1 MPLNKLENFIKN
13 TEGRILY
20 VNPSDLDATDAI
32 ENQGNSLT
40 KPFKT
45 VQRALLE
52 AARFSYLR
60 GSDNDIIEKTTILLY
75 PGEHVIDNRPGFAIK
90 DVGGT
95 ATAVSPS
102 GATTSAQTTLTL
114 TTDSVFDLTQ
124 EDNILYKFNSINGG
138 VIVPRGTSIVGLDLR
153 KTKLRPK
160 YVPNPTDDNL
170 PGTALFRVTGTCYF
184 WQFSIFDGD
193 QSGTVYTD
201 SQDFSS
207 ANTATPRFSHHKLT
221 VFEYADGVTIP
232 TGYTISDLAMYYS
245 KLSNAY
251 NTETGRN
258 IDQKWPAEP
267 LGFAAKRPEFE
278 IVGAFADDP
287 VNISTIISG
296 DGSTPSSI
304 ITVTTSTDHKLTSGT
319 PIKIKGVS
327 VEDYNIATT
336 VQNVTNARIFTFL
349 LPFVRNNLTASPSA
363 SGSTVT
369 IETDTVQG
377 ASPYIFNIS
386 LRSVFGMNGMH
397 ADGAK
402 ATGFRSMVV
411 AQFTAVGLQKD
422 DRAFV
427 KYNESSRVYEG
438 ISVSKVTGAAL
449 ASGSSSTD
457 VTKVY
462 HLDSEAQYRIGWESS
477 HIKASNDSFLQIVS
491 VFAIGFAYHFDGR
504 NGADMSIT
512 NSNSNFGQISLNGVG
527 FKKAAFSKDNK
538 GYITSVI
545 TPKAVTTKEE
555 DIDWVTL
562 DVGLTTSV
570 GITSHLYLFGYNNK
584 NIKPPHKIQGYRV
597 GAKLNEK
604 LSFVGSGTTYTAD
617 VLMVDNEIS
626 TTATTT
632 ALGETSSVKEYKVTL
647 VNNSTFTIGSHKII
661 TGEKIVINSDT
672 GDLPENIEA
681 HKTYFAIKASATTI
695 KVASSI
701 TNAEN
706 DEAITLYGG
715 ESLRVRSRVSEKS
728 SGEVG
733 SPIQFDA
740 GNGNWFVKSSTNNA
754 IYNAFD
760 TLGTG
765 TLGSRTTTSFVKRKE
780 DSRSLDE
787 KLYKLRVVIPKE
799 LSNCK
804 EPEEGFVIQESSTTS
819 LRSDADFTA
828 TSITTSD
835 PDFNRNPRF
844 ISTCSTSSSTVTV
857 ISEIP
862 HNIKVGEKITIK
874 NVTSTE
880 NTAGTENK
888 GYNGVFTVLSIPDD
902 KTFTHSTTDV
912 DDITHNGGSFTNN
925 TSTRTIA
932 LPRFERTDW
941 KGNFY
946 IYRNEV
952 ITPYV
957 ENVSDGIYHLY
968 VLNANNAIP
977 TEYTSH
983 YYSQKVDDLYPQQD
997 KDNVN
1002 DNPESAESFALR
1014 SPVGDVTTNDLKKS
1028 ITRESIDN
1036 LLPTLGI
1043 GLTISGV
1050 TTSFVTNTV
1059 GVATLTLHENHNFNG
1074 IVTFS
1079 AMTGGSGYTNGTYH
1093 NVKLFNNG
1101 TSTWDGATARVVV
1114 AGGKVSNVDITSGG
1128 SGYTNNEELDFDTSR
1143 VGGGTGA
1150 GVTITTSGISTVIG
1164 NTIQLT
1170 GIGTHTSGHF
1180 RITGVPGKNQV
1191 AIAISN
1197 TDARPIQGQYLINI
1211 APEITVSNVTTTIT
1225 SGITTFTTTEPH
1237 GFVVG
1242 NRLTVK
1248 NNSDADLG
1256 HYDVTGV
1263 TTTTV
1268 TANVGVG
1275 IIIDQPKFLL
1285 KHGLS
1290 ANDLTSDKNGEN
1302 LGSRGLSFFGNET
1315 AILKS
1320 SITNETT
1327 IEVKTTNV
1335 GVSTAARFELG
1346 SYIQVD
1352 NEIMRVTSNVLS
1364 GSANNEMTVIRGT
1377 MGTVKENHSGGAL
1390 IKKIDLK
1397 AIEFHRPTYLRASGH
1412 TFEYLGYGPGNY
1424 STALPQ
1430 VQVRSLN
1437 EEEETLAQAQ
1447 EKNCGI
1453 VVYTGMNNDGDFYI
1467 GNKKINSA
1475 TGKEKTFDIPIPTVT
1490 GEDSSVN
1497 SVVFDEVIVKERLIV
1512 EGGNSGTVLSQFD
1525 GPVTFNGETK
1535 FNNDMNIDGSTKVT
1549 GTFSLTNTTQSS
1561 DVGTGALTID
1571 GGVGIDK
1578 NLNVGGTLNVVG
1590 VTTLASAGGITT
1602 TGGDLYVD
1610 GSVNITKNLNVT
1622 GVSTLGDVNSTGV
1635 STFSGGKFGNITVAI
1650 TNDNTINTT
1659 SGNLI
1664 LDSTS
1669 GTLVVNDN
1677 LDVNGTGTH
1686 TFAGALSVNG
1696 AGTFTGDLI
1705 AFSTSDQRLKDNVE
1719 PIEDA
1724 IAKVLSLSGNTFE
1737 WNDKSDKEG
1746 LDIGVIAQEV
1756 AGLDLPGLYTT
1767 RDDGYMAVRY
1777 EKLVP
1782 LLIEAIKQLNAKV
1795 DDHHK

>member
-90 DVGGT
+90 EVAGT
-95 ATAVSPS
+95 AKAVSPS
-102 GATTSAQTTLTL
+102 GAETNAATTLTL
-114 TTDSVFDLTQ
+114 TTNSVFDLTQ
-124 EDNILYKFNSINGG
+124 EDNILYKFNSIHGG

-160 YVPNPTDDNL
+160 YVPNPTDTNL
-170 PGTALFRVTGTCYF
+170 SGTALFRVTGTCYF

-201 SQDFSS
+201 STDFSS
-207 ANTATPRFSHHKLT
+207 ANTATPTFSHHKLT

-232 TGYTISDLAMYYS
+232 SGYLLSDLSMYYS

-258 IDQKWPAEP
+258 IDQKWPADP

-287 VNISTIISG
+287 VNISNIFSG
-296 DGSTPSSI
+296 DGSTPSSV

-327 VEDYNIATT
+327 VQDYNVATT
-336 VQNVTNARIFTFL
+336 VQNVIGAKTFTFL

-363 SGSTVT
+363 SGATVT

-427 KYNESSRVYEG
+427 KYNTTSRVYEG
-438 ISVSKVTGAAL
+438 ISVSKVTGAEL
-449 ASGSSSTD
+449 SSGSSSTD
-457 VTKVY
+457 ATKVY

-477 HIKASNDSFLQIVS
+477 HIKGSNDSFLQIVS

-527 FKKAAFSKDNK
+527 FKKDSFAKDNK
-538 GYITSVI
+538 GYITSII
-545 TPKAVTTKEE
+545 TPKALTTKEE
-555 DIDWVTL
+555 KIDWVGL
-562 DVGLTTSV
+562 DVALTKNV
-570 GITSHLYLFGYNNK
+570 GISSHLYLYGYNDRNS
-584 NIKPPHKIQGYRV
+584 KPPHKVQGYRV
-597 GAKLNEK
+597 GAKLHEK
-604 LSFVGSGTTYTAD
+604 LSFVGSGVTYTAN
-617 VLMVDNEIS
+617 VVMVDNAIS
-626 TTATTT
+626 TSDITP
-632 ALGETSSVKEYKVTL
+632 ALGDISSVKEYVVTS
-647 VNNSTFTIGSHKII
+647 VSSSTLTIGSHKII
-661 TGEKIVINSDT
+661 TGEKVILNSDV

-681 HKTYFAIKASATTI
+681 HKVYFAIKTSSTKI
-695 KVASSI
+695 KLASSL

-706 DEAITLYGG
+706 NTAITIYGG
-715 ESLRVRSRVSEKS
+715 ANLRVRSRVSEKTA
-728 SGEVG
+728 GEIG

-740 GNGNWFVKSSTNNA
+740 GNGNWFVKSTVNNPVFNA
-754 IYNAFD
+754 IN
-760 TLGTG
+760 TLGTSG
-765 TLGSRTTTSFVKRKE
+765 LGNVTNNTFINRKE

-804 EPEEGFVIQESSTTS
+804 EPEEGFVLQESSTTS

-828 TSITTSD
+828 TSITSSD

-844 ISTCSTSSSTVTV
+844 ISTCSTSASTVTV
-857 ISEIP
+857 VSEIP

-874 NVTSTE
+874 NVTSTA
-880 NTAGTENK
+880 NTAGVVNK
-888 GYNGVFTVLSIPDD
+888 GYNGVFTVLSIPND
-902 KTFTHSTTDV
+902 KTFTHSTIDV
-912 DDITHNGGSFTNN
+912 DGITHTGGSFTNN
-925 TSTRTIA
+925 TSTRTTTS

-941 KGNFY
+941 KGNYY
-946 IYRNEV
+946 IYRNDV

-997 KDNVN
+997 RDNPN
-1002 DNPESAESFALR
+1002 DNPESSKSFAMR
-1014 SPVGDVTTNDLKKS
+1014 SPLGDVTTSDLKKS
-1028 ITRESIDN
+1028 LTRESIDSI
-1036 LLPTLGI
+1036 LPTLGI

-1050 TTSFVTNTV
+1050 TTSFVGGTV
-1059 GVATLTLHENHNFNG
+1059 GVATITFHENHNLNG

-1079 AMTGGSGYTNGTYH
+1079 ALAGGSGYANGTFH
-1093 NVKLFNNG
+1093 NVKLFNDG

-1114 AGGKVSNVDITSGG
+1114 AGGAVSNVVITSGG
-1128 SGYTNNEELDFDTSR
+1128 SGYATGEQLDFDPGR
-1143 VGGGTGA
+1143 IVGGSGA
-1150 GVTITTSGISTVIG
+1150 GLTLNVSGISTAVG
-1164 NTIQLT
+1164 NTVQLT
-1170 GIGTHTSGHF
+1170 GIGTHTSSHY
-1180 RITGVPGKNQV
+1180 RITGVPAKNKV
-1191 AIAISN
+1191 AIALSN
-1197 TDARPIQGQYLINI
+1197 TDPRPIQGQYLINI
-1211 APEITVSNVTTTIT
+1211 APEISVSSVTTTD
-1225 SGITTFTTTEPH
+1225 SLGIATFTTSEPH

-1242 NRLTVK
+1242 NKLTVK
-1248 NNSDADLG
+1248 NSVDASLG
-1256 HYDVTGV
+1256 HFNVTGI

-1268 TANVGVG
+1268 SVDAGVG
-1275 IIIDQPKFLL
+1275 AVITSPKYLL
-1285 KHGLS
+1285 KNGLS
-1290 ANDLTSDKNGEN
+1290 SNDLTSDKDGEN
-1302 LGSRGLSFFGNET
+1302 LGARGLSFYGNET
-1315 AILKS
+1315 AVLQDD
-1320 SITNETT
+1320 ITSETT
-1327 IEVKTTNV
+1327 IRVNSMTGTTV
-1335 GVSTAARFELG
+1335 RFELG
-1346 SYIQVD
+1346 SYVQIG

-1364 GSANNEMTVIRGT
+1364 GSGGDEIAVIRGA
-1377 MGTVKENHSGGAL
+1377 MGTVKENHSGGSL

-1397 AIEFHRPTYLRASGH
+1397 AIEFHRPSYLRASGH

-1430 VQVRSLN
+1430 VQIRSLD

-1490 GEDSSVN
+1490 GEDASQN

-1512 EGGNSGTVLSQFD
+1512 EGGNSGNILSQFD
-1525 GPVTFNGETK
+1525 GPVTFNGDTK
-1535 FNNDMNIDGSTKVT
+1535 FNENVTIDG
-1549 GTFSLTNTTQSS
+1549 TFKLNGKLTISDTTQSTS
-1561 DVGTGALTID
+1561 KDTGAVIVE
-1571 GGVGIDK
+1571 GGVGIEK
-1578 NLNVGGTLNVVG
+1578 NLHVGGQVHG
-1590 VTTLASAGGITT
+1590 TTFHGDGSNLTGIDQTSLVDGGGATRIQAT
-1602 TGGDLYVD
+1602 TGGVTIT
-1610 GSVNITKNLNVT
+1610 GSVVAA
-1622 GVSTLGDVNSTGV
+1622 
-1635 STFSGGKFGNITVAI
+1635 GGTFGNIQIGEST
-1650 TNDNTINTT
+1650 DNTIDTS

-1664 LDSTS
+1664 LDSTG
-1669 GTLVVNDN
+1669 GTVFVNDDLTVVGAVEVGGN
-1677 LDVNGTGTH
+1677 VSVTGD
-1686 TFAGALSVNG
+1686 
-1696 AGTFTGDLI
+1696 GTFTGDLV
-1705 AFSTSDQRLKDNVE
+1705 AFSSSDQRLKDNVE

-1795 DDHHK
+1795 DEHHK